1 MKRQKLLLLS
11 AITIAVIII
20 AAFFSQSRAPQT
32 TIEKE
37 TLFPELANKI
47 NDVTR
52 IEIKSSEDPDV
63 ILQKMQGGQWALQSA
78 DNYPAQFDKIKD
90 IVVSLSQLKI
100 LAIKTDNPG
109 LYPELGVE
117 GTDDDNTSSLLLTL
131 SDESGTTL
139 ASLIV
144 GKPRKN
150 NTGNNRPNLYVR
162 KADAKNALLVEGY
175 LQLKSDNNAWYE
187 RNVIHIPASR
197 IQDVNIVKSNGDH
210 LLIKKH
216 DEGDTDFKVIEGN
229 TASPSVLLNKLG
241 TFFEDMNVE
250 GVHSASNFEFPDNT
264 TITTFTTFNGL
275 IITVKNVF
283 IDDKTFAHFSFTTTA
298 TSPGSTDGIP
308 ESNSETISVEEES
321 QLWNQFLSHWVYE
334 IPEFKFE
341 TLDVNVAQSSE

>member
-37 TLFPELANKI
+37 TLFPDLANKI

-144 GKPRKN
+144 SKPRKN

-197 IQDVNIVKSNGDH
+197 IQDVNIIKSNGDH

-216 DEGDTDFKVIEGN
+216 AEGDTDFKVIEGN

-283 IDDKTFAHFSFTTTA
+283 IDDKTFAHFSFTTMA